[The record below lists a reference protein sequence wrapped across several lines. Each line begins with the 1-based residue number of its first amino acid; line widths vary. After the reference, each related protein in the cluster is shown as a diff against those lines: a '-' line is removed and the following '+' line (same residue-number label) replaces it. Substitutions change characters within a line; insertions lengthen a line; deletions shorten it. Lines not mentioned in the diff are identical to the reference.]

1 MSPVISEKWY
11 GGRIKVAEKKVYSKL
26 GEMLA
31 KGEFIL
37 TGELEPEK
45 TCDLSNTIQEAKEMA
60 PYIVAANVTDSPL
73 SIVTINSMAAAHVIQ
88 RQTGL
93 ECVWQLTVRD
103 SNKIG
108 LAGQIMGAEA
118 LGLSNMLSL
127 TGDHTALGDCPESK
141 PVFDLDSA
149 TLIKLVRE
157 MVDKG
162 SINGHEIETPPKLHV
177 GAAANPNADPMEA
190 EILKIGRKA
199 EAGVEFLQTQVVY
212 DIDMTIEFLRGI
224 QKYNVPILL
233 GIFPM
238 KSYGMAK
245 GFDMFVPGVDVPK
258 EILERWK
265 SVKTNVTDKK
275 EQKQTYDQLNYEFF
289 KPFITELKTK
299 GLLAGV
305 HCMAVHYTRIFPKL
319 IEVIKG

>member
-1 MSPVISEKWY
+1 M
-11 GGRIKVAEKKVYSKL
+11 AEKKIYSNL
-26 GEMLA
+26 GEKLA
-31 KGEFIL
+31 KGEFVL

-45 TCDLSNTIQEAKEMA
+45 TCDLSHTIQEAREMA
-60 PYIVAANVTDSPL
+60 PYVVAANVTDSPL
-73 SIVTINSMAAAHVIQ
+73 AIVTINSMAAAHIIQ
-88 RQTGL
+88 RETGL

-103 SNKIG
+103 ANKIG

-118 LGLSNMLSL
+118 LGLSNVLSL
-127 TGDHTALGDCPESK
+127 TGDHTALGDCPETK

-157 MVDKG
+157 MVDSG
-162 SINGHEIETPPKLHV
+162 SINGHEIENPPRIHV
-177 GAAANPNADPMEA
+177 GGAANPNADPMEA

-199 EAGVEFLQTQVVY
+199 EAGAEFLQTQVVY
-212 DIDMTIEFLRGI
+212 DIEMTVEFLREI
-224 QKYNVPILL
+224 KKYNIPILL

-245 GFDMFVPGVDVPK
+245 GFDMFVPGVSVPK

-265 SVKTNVTDKK
+265 RVKTNVSNKK
-275 EQKQTYDQLNYEFF
+275 EQKEIYDQLNYEFF
-289 KPFITELKTK
+289 KPFIIELKSK

-305 HCMAVHYTRIFPKL
+305 HCMAVHYTRFFPKL
-319 IEVIKG
+319 IEVIK

>member
-1 MSPVISEKWY
+1 M
-11 GGRIKVAEKKVYSKL
+11 AEKKAYSKL
-26 GEMLA
+26 GEMIL
-31 KGEFIL
+31 KGEFVL

-45 TCDLSNTIQEAKEMA
+45 TCDLSHTIQEAKEMA
-60 PYIVAANVTDSPL
+60 PYVVAANVTDSPL
-73 SIVTINSMAAAHVIQ
+73 AIVTINSMAAAHIIQ
-88 RQTGL
+88 RETGL

-103 SNKIG
+103 CNKIG
-108 LAGQIMGAEA
+108 LAGQIMGAQA
-118 LGLSNMLSL
+118 LGLRNVLSL
-127 TGDHTALGDCPESK
+127 TGDHTNLGDIPEAK

-157 MVDKG
+157 MVDTGK
-162 SINGHEIETPPKLHV
+162 INGNEIEHPPTMHV

-199 EAGVEFLQTQVVY
+199 EAGAEFIQTQVVY
-212 DIDMTIEFLRGI
+212 DLDMTIEFLRAI
-224 QKYNVPILL
+224 QKYKVPVFL

-238 KSYGMAK
+238 KSYGIAK

-258 EILERWK
+258 EILAKWK

-275 EQKQTYDQLNYEFF
+275 EQKDVYDQLNYEFF
-289 KPFITELKTK
+289 KPFISELKKK
-299 GLLAGV
+299 GLLAGI

-319 IEVIKG
+319 VEVVKA